1 MVDFYPNFTH
11 PFLFYPHMFVP
22 HVYSIGAYAL
32 FIILY
37 ACLYCC
43 ISYDVAGAIEIFGV
57 RNFDM
62 ENFSSGK

>member
-1 MVDFYPNFTH
+1 
-11 PFLFYPHMFVP
+11 MFVP